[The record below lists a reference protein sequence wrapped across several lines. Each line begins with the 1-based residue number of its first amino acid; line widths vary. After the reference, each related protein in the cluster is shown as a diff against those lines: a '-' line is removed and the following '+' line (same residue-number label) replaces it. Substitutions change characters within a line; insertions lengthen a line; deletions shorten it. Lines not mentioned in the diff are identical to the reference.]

1 MKLKTNDIDGTPV
14 LELAGR
20 FDAHTVSQVKEW
32 IVAQNVGKPYLVIDL
47 YEVTFIDSAALAT
60 LVQGMKQCRERGG
73 DLVLANLAQPVLII
87 FELTRLDQAFEIY
100 ESLSEAV
107 AGKNVESAA
116 AA

>member
-1 MKLKTNDIDGTPV
+1 MKMETNEFDGTPA

-20 FDAHTVSQVKEW
+20 FDAHTVSKVKEW
-32 IVAQNVGKPYLVIDL
+32 ITAHNVEKPYLVMDL
-47 YEVTFIDSAALAT
+47 VGVTFIDSAALAT

-73 DLVLANLAQPVLII
+73 DLVLANLAQPVRII

-107 AGKNVESAA
+107 AGKNAESAA
-116 AA
+116 VV